1 VTAPET
7 LWLFSGDSDV
17 KFRASVLG
25 AGASRPA
32 GQGPWAAVTL
42 YRTPAGTYLADMS
55 GRSLRPEEGAY
66 HRLQVFRSPGAVVR
80 ALSWQRGGS
89 RALPAHTRTALSEAA
104 ERDPGIRDA
113 LVTEG
118 L

>member
-1 VTAPET
+1 
-7 LWLFSGDSDV
+7 
-17 KFRASVLG
+17 
-25 AGASRPA
+25 
-32 GQGPWAAVTL
+32 
-42 YRTPAGTYLADMS
+42 
-55 GRSLRPEEGAY
+55 
-66 HRLQVFRSPGAVVR
+66 VVR

-118 L
+118 LQCCTVSALT